1 MQTLSGEINE
11 LMKKTDSIHESTHDW
26 ENIFHSVTDM
36 ITIHD
41 KDFNIIFANAAAEKN
56 LKLPLLAS
64 RKIKCFKYYHGTVCP
79 PKGCPSCVCL
89 KTGTPV
95 NFETFEPHLN
105 KYIEIRAIPRFNSI
119 KQVIG
124 LIHIVRDISQR
135 KLHEEQIERSQRKLK
150 NLTAHL
156 LDVRETERHHIAR
169 EIHDELAQTLTTMNM
184 ELLNLDS
191 KLLPNQ
197 KSLHEITKSIA
208 LAIDS
213 AIHTVQKI
221 SANLR
226 PRLLDDLGLW
236 SAMTWHAKK
245 LNEQGIVD
253 CKLNLNFKDEHIS
266 KKHAINI
273 FRIFQESLINVV
285 RHAHATKVKVVI
297 KEDAENLKM
306 TIKDD
311 GIGIT
316 TEQIS
321 SSWSFGLIGLQER
334 VNLCKGRIKIR
345 GHPNKGTTVC
355 VSVPL
360 NSAAKKHQNNTKRLI
375 KDIEERSVKEV
386 KNNHL

>member
-1 MQTLSGEINE
+1 MQSVSGEISE
-11 LMKKTDSIHESTHDW
+11 LKKKAYSIFKSTDDW
-26 ENIFHSVTDM
+26 GNIFHSVTDM

-41 KDFNIIFANAAAEKN
+41 KNFNIIFANAAAEKN
-56 LKLPLLAS
+56 LKLPNLTT
-64 RKIKCFKYYHGTVCP
+64 KEIKCFKYYHGTVCP
-79 PKGCPSCVCL
+79 PEGCPSCICL

-95 NFETFEPHLN
+95 NFEIFEPHLN
-105 KYIEIRAIPRFNSI
+105 KYIEIRAIPRFNSM

-150 NLTAHL
+150 NLTAYL
-156 LDVRETERHHIAR
+156 LDVREKERHHIAR
-169 EIHDELAQTLTTMNM
+169 EIHDELAQTLTTMKM
-184 ELLNLDS
+184 ELLNLDN
-191 KLLPNQ
+191 KLMPNQ
-197 KSLHEITKSIA
+197 KSLHEITKSIGI
-208 LAIDS
+208 AIDS
-213 AIHTVQKI
+213 AINTVQKI
-221 SANLR
+221 SADLR
-226 PRLLDDLGLW
+226 PRLLDDLGLR

-245 LNEQGIVD
+245 FNEQGIVD

-285 RHAHATKVKVVI
+285 RHAHASKVKVVI
-297 KEDAENLKM
+297 KEDAENLEM

-321 SSWSFGLIGLQER
+321 SSWSFGLLGLQER

-345 GHPNKGTTVC
+345 GRPNEGTTVC

-360 NSAAKKHQNNTKRLI
+360 NSSAKKHQNNTKRLI
-375 KDIEERSVKEV
+375 KDIENRPVKYV